1 MQFIGR
7 YTSITNIGGGM
18 MEMSFRLW
26 NNSKQ
31 TGPAPLQGAF

>member
-7 YTSITNIGGGM
+7 YTSITNFGGGM
-18 MEMSFRLW
+18 MEMSFELW

-31 TGPAPLQGAF
+31 TGYPPLQSAF